1 MDYIIYRSKQNG
13 LLYSFNNS
21 TQESLP
27 LEIYPDGVF
36 KIRCFPG
43 EVVKII
49 RNDTEY
55 NNIIPVTSE
64 DCPTFKFISQ
74 SQSPILAGGG
84 KGGGLSRSAII
95 QLIQQFSGG
104 GLPPSFQA
112 TATADDTT
120 TSLVDVVAAGM
131 TLTPPAGT
139 YLVWFSGSTEKDDQ
153 SNAYE
158 SIYFNNIKVDSSEVR
173 SGFNLGGVTPIPFTS
188 IAKVTVDG
196 TQTIEGRWRVDGGT
210 GTMHQR
216 NLTAL
221 QVA

>member
-1 MDYIIYRSKQNG
+1 MQIYITRNSEGILGYNKPDG
-13 LLYSFNNS
+13 SFN
-21 TQESLP
+21 P
-27 LEIYPDGVF
+27 LHLFSDNIFKLFDKDVTHISYDQTLCYEIKPIRTTDG
-36 KIRCFPG
+36 
-43 EVVKII
+43 
-49 RNDTEY
+49 
-55 NNIIPVTSE
+55 IPTYQL
-64 DCPTFKFISQ
+64 CPKQIVAVGS
-74 SQSPILAGGG
+74 GGG
-84 KGGGLSRSAII
+84 SRGLSRSAII
-95 QLIQQFSGG
+95 SLIEEFGG

-112 TATADDTT
+112 TAVDDITT
-120 TSLVDVVAAGM
+120 VSLVDVVATGM

-173 SGFNLGGVTPIPFTS
+173 SGFNLGGVTPIPFIS

-196 TQTIEGRWRVDGGT
+196 AQTIEGRWRVDGGT

-221 QVA
+221 EVAS